1 MNKVNFKKVVFGL
14 SLGTVMALGSMS
26 SAFAADNNL
35 PTTQA
40 TKVHLL
46 PTNPI
51 LGNVGTSA
59 PLIQNGAN
67 GGRVLSNVGT
77 TAPLIQNGANG
88 GRVLGNVGTPA
99 PLIQNG
105 ANGGRVLGNV
115 GTPAPLIQNGANG
128 GRVLG
133 NVGTPAPLIQN
144 GANGG
149 RVLGN
154 VGTSSKC
161 DQNQKPNQIKHRSQ
175 LLPQEQAKK
184 IALKQ
189 HKGTVKD
196 TKLNKENGK
205 DVYIIVIHG
214 QDGKDYTVK
223 MNADTES
230 VN

>member
-40 TKVHLL
+40 TKVHLV

-51 LGNVGTSA
+51 LGNVGTNNPPTTQA
-59 PLIQNGAN
+59 TKVHLVPTNPILG
-67 GGRVLSNVGT
+67 NVGT

-88 GRVLGNVGTPA
+88 GRVLGNVGTSPKGDQK
-99 PLIQNG
+99 PN
-105 ANGGRVLGNV
+105 
-115 GTPAPLIQNGANG
+115 
-128 GRVLG
+128 
-133 NVGTPAPLIQN
+133 
-144 GANGG
+144 
-149 RVLGN
+149 
-154 VGTSSKC
+154 
-161 DQNQKPNQIKHRSQ
+161 QNQKPKQINHPSQ
-175 LLPQEQAKK
+175 NLLPQEQAKK

-189 HKGTVKD
+189 HKGTVKE

-205 DVYIIVIHG
+205 DVYVIVIHG

-223 MNADTES
+223 LNADTEN

>member
-67 GGRVLSNVGT
+67 GGRVLGNVGT

-133 NVGTPAPLIQN
+133 NVGT
-144 GANGG
+144 
-149 RVLGN
+149 
-154 VGTSSKC
+154 SSKC
-161 DQNQKPNQIKHRSQ
+161 DKTKKPNQIKHRNQ

>member
-67 GGRVLSNVGT
+67 GGRVLGNVGT
-77 TAPLIQNGANG
+77 T
-88 GRVLGNVGTPA
+88 
-99 PLIQNG
+99 
-105 ANGGRVLGNV
+105 
-115 GTPAPLIQNGANG
+115 APLIQNGANG

>member
-133 NVGTPAPLIQN
+133 NVGT
-144 GANGG
+144 
-149 RVLGN
+149 
-154 VGTSSKC
+154 SSKC

>member
-67 GGRVLSNVGT
+67 GGRVL
-77 TAPLIQNGANG
+77 
-88 GRVLGNVGTPA
+88 GND
-99 PLIQNG
+99 
-105 ANGGRVLGNV
+105 

>member
-51 LGNVGTSA
+51 LGNVGT
-59 PLIQNGAN
+59 
-67 GGRVLSNVGT
+67 T
-77 TAPLIQNGANG
+77 
-88 GRVLGNVGTPA
+88 A

>member
-67 GGRVLSNVGT
+67 GGRVLGNVGT
-77 TAPLIQNGANG
+77 T
-88 GRVLGNVGTPA
+88 A

>member
-40 TKVHLL
+40 TKVHLV

-67 GGRVLSNVGT
+67 GGRVL
-77 TAPLIQNGANG
+77 
-88 GRVLGNVGTPA
+88 GNVGTS
-99 PLIQNG
+99 
-105 ANGGRVLGNV
+105 
-115 GTPAPLIQNGANG
+115 
-128 GRVLG
+128 
-133 NVGTPAPLIQN
+133 APLIQN

-154 VGTSSKC
+154 VGTSPKPN
-161 DQNQKPNQIKHRSQ
+161 QNQKPKQINHPSKN

-189 HKGTVKD
+189 YKGTVKD
-196 TKLNKENGK
+196 VKLNKENGK
-205 DVYIIVIHG
+205 DVYVIVIHG
-214 QDGKDYTVK
+214 QDRKDYTVK
-223 MNADTES
+223 MNAVTGEI
-230 VN
+230 VNYYSNNDQKGKTNSNNDQKGNSNDVQKGIINTNNAR

>member
-51 LGNVGTSA
+51 LGNVGTS
-59 PLIQNGAN
+59 
-67 GGRVLSNVGT
+67 
-77 TAPLIQNGANG
+77 
-88 GRVLGNVGTPA
+88 
-99 PLIQNG
+99 
-105 ANGGRVLGNV
+105 
-115 GTPAPLIQNGANG
+115 APLIQNGANG

>member
-133 NVGTPAPLIQN
+133 NVGT
-144 GANGG
+144 
-149 RVLGN
+149 
-154 VGTSSKC
+154 SSKC
-161 DQNQKPNQIKHRSQ
+161 DKTKKPNQIKHRSQ